1 MAWRDSRR
9 SRGRLLLF
17 STALTLGVAALV
29 AIGTLGAN
37 LNRAIDEQARSLV
50 GADLVLEGRQAPTP
64 EQTAWE
70 RSLGGEQ
77 AHEIGLSSMAVLPRT
92 GATRLVQVRAL
103 EGGYP
108 FYGQVETEPAD
119 AAARFARGE
128 SGALVEES
136 LLLQFNARPG
146 TDTLDVGGRSFPILG
161 ALRKLPGETAAFSG
175 IAPRVLIPRGQ
186 LPAGLTSRGSL
197 VRYKTYVKDPAA
209 ATGRDGVPGLV
220 TRIRPQLEKY
230 DLEADSVAR
239 RQRSLGRVFENV
251 SRFLSLVGFVSL
263 LLGGIGVASAI
274 HAHLKD
280 KLRTVATLRCLGA
293 SGGQAMAV
301 YLVQALAMGLAGAGA
316 GAVAGLALG
325 ALIPRYLQDALP
337 FALSGGFRPS
347 WAAVGWGVGVGLAT
361 CALFAL
367 LPLLPVRRVAPLL
380 ALRSAYGGGDDD
392 ADAGQPRRRDPLRWL
407 AYALLLSA
415 VVAFPWAQSRDWRFG
430 LAFSG
435 GLLVSWA
442 LLAATGRGT
451 MAAVRRFFP
460 RSWPY
465 EWRQGLANLYRPNN
479 RTLLLVFTLGLS
491 TFLLLGLYLVK
502 EAMLRQFALK
512 ESTAGQPNV
521 VFFDIQNDQR
531 EGVTD
536 LVRAQGLPVLGTVPV
551 VGMRLATI
559 RGRPVNELAAERDAG
574 SGKRTYPEWRLRHE
588 YRSTYRDRLI
598 ETEELLAGR
607 FTGRVEPN
615 PANPDAPVPVSVEE
629 DMAKE
634 LRLRVGDPL
643 EFDVGGVPVAATVG
657 SVRKVEW
664 GRFQPNFFVVFPVGV
679 LEQAP
684 AFNVLV
690 TRAPT
695 PAAVAEV
702 QGAMAK
708 QFPTV
713 SSFDLSLVVQTV
725 QGIVDK
731 ATVAVRFLNGFTVGT
746 GLLVLM
752 AAVWTGRYERVRE
765 SVLLRTL
772 GASRRQVFGILC
784 VEYLLLGALAAL
796 TGIVLAAAGSWALAT
811 FVFKIAWVPSPL
823 AVVIALGVV
832 TTLTVT
838 VGLLASRGVANE
850 PPLAILREE
859 G

>member
-50 GADLVLEGRQAPTP
+50 GADLVLEGRHAPSP
-64 EQTAWE
+64 EQSAWE
-70 RSLGGEQ
+70 QSLGGEQ
-77 AHEIGLSSMAVLPRT
+77 SREIGLSSMAVFPRT
-92 GATRLVQVRAL
+92 GGTRLVQVRAL
-103 EGGYP
+103 EGRYP
-108 FYGQVETEPAD
+108 FYGQIETDPPEAG
-119 AAARFARGE
+119 ARFARGE
-128 SGALVEES
+128 GALVEES

-146 TDTLDVGGRSFPILG
+146 ADTFTLGGTEFPVLG

-186 LPAGLTSRGSL
+186 LPAQLTSRGSL
-197 VRYKTYVKDPAA
+197 VRYKTYFKDPVAPPRGDVSA
-209 ATGRDGVPGLV
+209 LV
-220 TRIRPQLEKY
+220 IRSKGQLEKF
-230 DLEADSVAR
+230 DLEADDVAR
-239 RQRSLGRVFENV
+239 RKRSLGRVFENI

-263 LLGGIGVASAI
+263 LLGGIGVAAAI

-301 YLVQALAMGLAGAGA
+301 YLVQALAMGLAGASA
-316 GAVAGLALG
+316 GAVLGLAIG
-325 ALIPRYLQDALP
+325 ALVPRYLQDALP

-347 WAAVGWGVGVGLAT
+347 WAAVAWGVGVGLAT

-380 ALRSAYGGGDDD
+380 ALRSAFGGGEESSD
-392 ADAGQPRRRDPLRWL
+392 RRRDPLRWL
-407 AYALLLSA
+407 AYALLLAA

-451 MAAVRRFFP
+451 MAAARRFFP

-479 RTLLLVFTLGLS
+479 RTLLLIFTLGLS

-502 EAMLRQFALK
+502 EAMLHQFAAK
-512 ESTAGQPNV
+512 ESTANQPNL
-521 VFFDIQNDQR
+521 VFFDIQSDQR
-531 EGVTD
+531 EGVAEV
-536 LVRAQGLPVLGTVPV
+536 VRGNGLPVLGTVPV
-551 VGMRLATI
+551 VAMRLATVK
-559 RGRPVNELAAERDAG
+559 GRPVNDLAAERNPD
-574 SGKRTYPEWRLRHE
+574 GKRTYPEWRLRHE
-588 YRSTYRDRLI
+588 YRSTYREQTVD
-598 ETEELLAGR
+598 TEEILAGR
-607 FTGRVEPN
+607 FTAKVAPDRDPN
-615 PANPDAPVPVSVEE
+615 APVPVSVEE
-629 DMAKE
+629 DLAKE
-634 LRLRVGDPL
+634 LRLKVGDAL

-657 SVRKVEW
+657 SLRKVEW

-679 LEQAP
+679 LEAAP
-684 AFNVLV
+684 AFHVLV

-695 PAAVAEV
+695 PTAVAAL
-702 QGAMAK
+702 QRAMA
-708 QFPTV
+708 QRFPTV

-731 ATVAVRFLNGFTVGT
+731 AAVAVRFLNAFTVGT

-784 VEYLLLGALAAL
+784 VEYLLLGTLAAL
-796 TGIVLAAAGSWALAT
+796 TGILLAAVGSWALAT
-811 FVFKIAWVPSPL
+811 FVFKVAWVPSAA
-823 AVVIALGVV
+823 AVLVALGGV
-832 TTLTVT
+832 TALTVT

>member
-50 GADLVLEGRQAPTP
+50 GADLVLEGRTAPTP
-64 EQTAWE
+64 EQLTWE
-70 RSLGGEQ
+70 QTLGGEQ
-77 AHEIGLSSMAVLPRT
+77 SREVGLSSMAVFPRT
-92 GATRLVQVRAL
+92 GGTRLVQVRAL
-103 EGGYP
+103 AGRYP
-108 FYGQVETEPAD
+108 FYGAVETDPPE
-119 AAARFARGE
+119 AAERFARGE
-128 SGALVEES
+128 GALVEES

-146 TDTLDVGGRSFPILG
+146 VDTFTLGGREFPILG
-161 ALRKLPGETAAFSG
+161 ALRKLPGEAAAFSG
-175 IAPRVLIPRGQ
+175 IAPRVLIARDQ
-186 LPAGLTSRGSL
+186 LPAALTSRGSL
-197 VRYKTYVKDPAA
+197 VRFKTYFKDPVAPRGDVAA
-209 ATGRDGVPGLV
+209 LV
-220 TRIRPQLEKY
+220 NGIKGQVEKFNLES
-230 DLEADSVAR
+230 DDVAKR
-239 RQRSLGRVFENV
+239 KRSLGRVFENI

-301 YLVQALAMGLAGAGA
+301 YLVQALAMGFVGAS
-316 GAVAGLALG
+316 LG
-325 ALIPRYLQDALP
+325 ALLGLGIGALVPRYLQDALP
-337 FALSGGFRPS
+337 FNLAGGFQPS
-347 WAAVGWGVGVGLAT
+347 WSAVAWGIGVGLAT

-367 LPLLPVRRVAPLL
+367 LPLLPVRRIAPLL
-380 ALRSAYGGGDDD
+380 AIRAAFGGNED
-392 ADAGQPRRRDPLRWL
+392 ADKRRDPLRWL
-407 AYALLLSA
+407 AYGLLLAA

-442 LLAATGRGT
+442 ILAATGRGA
-451 MAAVRRFFP
+451 MAAARRFFP

-502 EAMLRQFALK
+502 EAMLHQFATR
-512 ESTAGQPNV
+512 EGTANQPNV
-521 VFFDIQNDQR
+521 VLFDIQSDQR
-531 EGVTD
+531 DAVAD
-536 LVRAQGLPVLGTVPV
+536 LVRAQGLPLMGNVPV
-551 VGMRLATI
+551 VAMRLASLK
-559 RGRPVNELAAERDAG
+559 GRPVNELAAERNPD
-574 SGKRTYPEWRLRHE
+574 SKRTYPEWRLRHE
-588 YRSTYRDRLI
+588 YRSTYREKPI
-598 ETEELLAGR
+598 ETEEILAGR
-607 FTGRVEPN
+607 FTGKV
-615 PANPDAPVPVSVEE
+615 PADRDPAAPVPVSLEE

-634 LRLRVGDPL
+634 LRLKVGDPL
-643 EFDVGGVPVAATVG
+643 EFDVGGVPIAATVG
-657 SVRKVEW
+657 SLRKVEW

-679 LEQAP
+679 LEAAP
-684 AFNVLV
+684 AFHVMV

-695 PAAVAEV
+695 PAAVADL

-708 QFPTV
+708 RFPTV

-725 QGIVDK
+725 GNIVDK

-784 VEYLLLGALAAL
+784 VEYLMLGTLAAL
-796 TGIVLAAAGSWALAT
+796 TGILLAAAGSWALAT
-811 FVFKIAWVPSPL
+811 FAFKIAWVPSPL
-823 AVVIALGVV
+823 AVLTALGSV
-832 TTLTVT
+832 TALTVT

>member
-37 LNRAIDEQARSLV
+37 LNRAIDDQARSLV
-50 GADLVLEGRQAPTP
+50 GADLVLEGRHAPTP
-64 EQTAWE
+64 EQSAWE

-77 AHEIGLSSMAVLPRT
+77 SREVGLSSMAVFPKT

-103 EGGYP
+103 EGRYP
-108 FYGQVETEPAD
+108 FYGQIETEPAD
-119 AAARFARGE
+119 AVARFARGE
-128 SGALVEES
+128 GALVEES

-146 TDTLDVGGRSFPILG
+146 TDTFTLGGRSFPILG
-161 ALRKLPGETAAFSG
+161 ALRKLPGEAAAFSG

-186 LPAGLTSRGSL
+186 LPEQLTSRGSL
-197 VRYKTYVKDPAA
+197 IRYKTYLKDPPSPR
-209 ATGRDGVPGLV
+209 GEVPLLV
-220 TRIRPQLEKY
+220 TRMKGQLEKF
-230 DLEADSVAR
+230 DLESDDVAR
-239 RQRSLGRVFENV
+239 RKRSLGRVFENV

-301 YLVQALAMGLAGAGA
+301 YLVQALAMGLVGAS
-316 GAVAGLALG
+316 LG
-325 ALIPRYLQDALP
+325 ALLGLGIGALVPRYLQNALP
-337 FALSGGFRPS
+337 FDLAGGFQPS
-347 WAAVGWGVGVGLAT
+347 WSSVGWGIGVGMGT

-380 ALRSAYGGGDDD
+380 AIRSAFGGGEEP
-392 ADAGQPRRRDPLRWL
+392 GERRRDPLRWL
-407 AYALLLSA
+407 AYGLLLTA
-415 VVAFPWAQSRDWRFG
+415 VVGFPWAQSRDWRFG

-442 LLAATGRGT
+442 LLAATARGAMT
-451 MAAVRRFFP
+451 AARRFFP
-460 RSWPY
+460 RTWPY

-479 RTLLLVFTLGLS
+479 RTLLLVFALGLS

-502 EAMLRQFALK
+502 EAMLQQFAQK
-512 ESTAGQPNV
+512 ENSTTQPNIV
-521 VFFDIQNDQR
+521 LFDIQSDQR
-531 EGVTD
+531 EAVAD
-536 LVRAQGLPVLGTVPV
+536 LVRAKGLPVMGSVPIV
-551 VGMRLATI
+551 NMKLTSL
-559 RGRPVNELAAERDAG
+559 RGHPVNDLANERNPD
-574 SGKRTYPEWRLRHE
+574 GKRTYPEWRLRHE
-588 YRSTYRDRLI
+588 YRSTYRDRLNDTDEI
-598 ETEELLAGR
+598 LAGK
-607 FTGRVEPN
+607 FTATVPPDRD
-615 PANPDAPVPVSVEE
+615 PAAPVPVSLEE

-634 LRLRVGDPL
+634 LRLKVGDPL
-643 EFDVGGVPVAATVG
+643 EFDVGGVPIPATVG
-657 SVRKVEW
+657 SLRKVDW
-664 GRFQPNFFVVFPVGV
+664 GRFQPNFFVVFPAGV
-679 LEQAP
+679 LEPAP
-684 AFNVLV
+684 AFHVIV
-690 TRAPT
+690 TRAGT
-695 PAAVAEV
+695 PAAVADL
-702 QGAMAK
+702 QSAMA
-708 QFPTV
+708 QRFPTV
-713 SSFDLSLVVQTV
+713 SSFDLSVVVQTV
-725 QGIVDK
+725 QTIVDK
-731 ATVAVRFLNGFTVGT
+731 ASVAVRFLNSFTVGT

-772 GASRRQVFGILC
+772 GASRRQVFEILT
-784 VEYLLLGALAAL
+784 VEYLLLGALAAF
-796 TGIVLAAAGSWALAT
+796 TGILLAAVGSWALAT
-811 FVFKIAWVPSPL
+811 WVFKIAWVPSPV
-823 AVVIALGVV
+823 AVLVALGAV
-832 TTLTVT
+832 TALTVT